1 MSGVFHP
8 KLFLTIRT
16 YITKLNMNSNQ
27 EESIVSTRIQ
37 ASIFA
42 HNMCLEI
49 TPLVIFCFRY
59 IVSEV
64 KLNLPNMMKAKERAV
79 TGLTRGIE
87 GLFKKYGVDYVKGF
101 GRFTGSHEVE
111 VDGLDGKNILV
122 RAKNIIIATGS
133 EPTPFK
139 GLEVGE

>member
-1 MSGVFHP
+1 M
-8 KLFLTIRT
+8 
-16 YITKLNMNSNQ
+16 MN
-27 EESIVSTRIQ
+27 
-37 ASIFA
+37 
-42 HNMCLEI
+42 
-49 TPLVIFCFRY
+49 
-59 IVSEV
+59 
-64 KLNLPNMMKAKERAV
+64 AKERAV
-79 TGLTRGIE
+79 TGLTRGVE

-101 GRFTGSHEVE
+101 GRFTGLHEVE